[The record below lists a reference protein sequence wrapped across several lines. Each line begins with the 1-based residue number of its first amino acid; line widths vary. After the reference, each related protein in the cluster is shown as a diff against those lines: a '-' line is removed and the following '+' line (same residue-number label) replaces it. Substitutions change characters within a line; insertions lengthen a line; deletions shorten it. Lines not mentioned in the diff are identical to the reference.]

1 MVAEKFEHFVSAE
14 EKHKAIVDAVD
25 LPLGPQF
32 FDIEEEK
39 DEVIDH
45 F

>member
-1 MVAEKFEHFVSAE
+1 MVAEKFE
-14 EKHKAIVDAVD
+14 HKAIVDAVD